1 MSFSMKLLGHIF
13 YVHIME
19 FAFKTRS
26 RSASFDWAYTGLQG
40 TNIYGFYDA
49 HVALQIITLSI

>member
-19 FAFKTRS
+19 FAFKTRP
-26 RSASFDWAYTGLQG
+26 RSACFDWAYTGLQG

-49 HVALQIITLSI
+49 HVALQIII

>member
-1 MSFSMKLLGHIF
+1 MKLSGHIF

-26 RSASFDWAYTGLQG
+26 RSACFDWAYYTGLQG

-49 HVALQIITLSI
+49 HVALQIII